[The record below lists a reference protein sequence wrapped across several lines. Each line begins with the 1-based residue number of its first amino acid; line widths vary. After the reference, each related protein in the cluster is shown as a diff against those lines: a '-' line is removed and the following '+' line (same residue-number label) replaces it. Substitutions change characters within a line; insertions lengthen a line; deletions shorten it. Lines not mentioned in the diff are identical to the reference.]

1 MIRFRQTVLA
11 LTVASV
17 ALCAS
22 ACREA
27 APTSST
33 SGASASP
40 ATANGATA
48 PMTASSPIVLA
59 SPIDPTKPIPMPS
72 GAAGAMPN
80 ALNAIPEQMRRPLTL
95 DEINKLPPE
104 TRDMILKAQ
113 GRLPAAGAAA
123 PAKK

>member
-1 MIRFRQTVLA
+1 MIRFRQTVFA
-11 LTVASV
+11 LTFASA

-33 SGASASP
+33 SN
-40 ATANGATA
+40 ATANPAATGGGADA
-48 PMTASSPIVLA
+48 MTASSPVVLA

-95 DEINKLPPE
+95 EEINKLPPE

-113 GRLPAAGAAA
+113 GRAGAVT

>member
-1 MIRFRQTVLA
+1 MIHFRQTVFA
-11 LTVASV
+11 LTVASA
-17 ALCAS
+17 ALGAS

-27 APTSST
+27 TPAIST
-33 SGASASP
+33 SGTSASP
-40 ATANGATA
+40 AAANGATA

-95 DEINKLPPE
+95 EEINKLPAE

-113 GRLPAAGAAA
+113 GRAGAAA

>member
-1 MIRFRQTVLA
+1 MIRFRQTVFA
-11 LTVASV
+11 LTFASA

-27 APTSST
+27 APTNST

-40 ATANGATA
+40 AAANGTTA
-48 PMTASSPIVLA
+48 PLTASSPIVLA

-95 DEINKLPPE
+95 EEINKLPPE

-113 GRLPAAGAAA
+113 GRAGAVT